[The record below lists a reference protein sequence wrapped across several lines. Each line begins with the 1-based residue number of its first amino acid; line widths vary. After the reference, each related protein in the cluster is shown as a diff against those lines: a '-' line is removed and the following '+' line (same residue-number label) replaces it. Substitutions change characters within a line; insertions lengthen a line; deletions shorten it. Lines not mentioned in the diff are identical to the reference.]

1 MKINKLIIDSS
12 YAKTELCELGVQYPT
27 DKSPYV
33 ENYHRHPYSAVYDL
47 LFFHLKDKEI
57 TFAELGIYKNQSI
70 KCWRKYF
77 LKASLYA
84 FDNDQEH
91 INNALSCGLQDSHY
105 FYMSVDSEES
115 IQQGFSHTNK
125 SFDIIIDDSSHKFND
140 QIRIIKNS
148 YSFLK
153 PGGMLI
159 IEDIFRR
166 VPDQKYIEAIGEY
179 EKYFDRITF
188 ILCEHQNR
196 YSDGWDNDKIL
207 VLVRNDNN

>member
-1 MKINKLIIDSS
+1 
-12 YAKTELCELGVQYPT
+12 
-27 DKSPYV
+27 
-33 ENYHRHPYSAVYDL
+33 
-47 LFFHLKDKEI
+47 
-57 TFAELGIYKNQSI
+57 
-70 KCWRKYF
+70 
-77 LKASLYA
+77 
-84 FDNDQEH
+84 
-91 INNALSCGLQDSHY
+91 
-105 FYMSVDSEES
+105 MSVDSEES

-166 VPDQKYIEAIGEY
+166 VPDQKYVEAIGEY